1 MDHQLLLQICISV
14 TYRYNTLNHKTSK
27 YKSKKKKTFEFIFFV
42 VHVYVFHKIYVIF
55 LKLEICAVPS
65 LILFVNDIIF
75 APVFYFDS

>member
-1 MDHQLLLQICISV
+1 M
-14 TYRYNTLNHKTSK
+14 
-27 YKSKKKKTFEFIFFV
+27 
-42 VHVYVFHKIYVIF
+42 YVFHKIYVIF